1 MKKLKTILSIFFRIA
16 YFIFLLSLLLSYFAP
31 YANPKPFWLFAF
43 FGLAYPWLLIVN
55 VLFLIWWIIRWK
67 KLYWLS
73 LIAILIGWNDMKNL
87 FHFGSGNQN
96 TKGGIKVL
104 SYNVRNFDL
113 YNWTHNTETRNKIF
127 SFLKNESA
135 DIVCLQEFFQG
146 DSGYFE
152 TLDTL
157 IELTQSVDHH
167 VKYTLTRR
175 KTDHW
180 GIATFSK
187 YPILFKGKIPFKYK
201 SNSICIFSDLK
212 IGEDTVRVYNMHL
225 QSISFGYAD
234 YRFIEALKKNND
246 TLDVEDI
253 EIASKNILRRIKHAF
268 IKRATQ
274 TEKILAHINACK
286 YPVIICGDFNDTP
299 FSYTYH
305 AFAEKYLDSFMESGS
320 GIGNTY
326 IGDFPSY
333 RIDYIFHS
341 SQFTSSNFEI
351 HSEELSDH
359 YPVSCTLKP
368 LPSSPLGR

>member
-1 MKKLKTILSIFFRIA
+1 MQKIKQILSILIRIV
-16 YFIFLLSLLLSYFAP
+16 YFVSLAALLLSYLAP
-31 YANPKPFWLFAF
+31 YANPQNFWLFAF
-43 FGLAYPWLLIVN
+43 FGLAYPFILLVN
-55 VLFLIWWIIRWK
+55 TLFLIWWIIRWK

-73 LIAILIGWNDMKNL
+73 LLCILIGWMNMKNI
-87 FHFGSGNQN
+87 FHFGGSME

-113 YNWTHNTETRNKIF
+113 YNWSHNKNTRAKIF
-127 SFLKNESA
+127 SFLKDESA

-146 DSGYFE
+146 DKGYFE

-157 IELTQSVDHH
+157 TELTKSVDHH

-187 YPILFKGKIPFKYK
+187 YPIVFKGKVPFKYK
-201 SNSICIFSDLK
+201 SNNICIFSDLK
-212 IGEDTVRVYNMHL
+212 IGNDTVRVYNMHL
-225 QSISFGYAD
+225 QSISFGYSD
-234 YRFIEALKKNND
+234 YKFIEALKENND
-246 TLDVEDI
+246 TLDVDDI
-253 EIASKNILRRIKHAF
+253 EIASKNILRRIKRAF

-274 TEKILAHINACK
+274 TEKILTHINACK

-299 FSYTYH
+299 FSFTYH
-305 AFAEKYLDSFMESGS
+305 SFAEKYKDSFMESGN
-320 GIGNTY
+320 GTGNTY

-341 SQFTSSNFEI
+341 DDFTSSNFEVLP
-351 HSEELSDH
+351 EELSDH
-359 YPVSCTLKP
+359 YPISTVLAP
-368 LPSSPLGR
+368 RSP